1 MQRAA
6 CLCYWV
12 QAASSQIQIPGN
24 CINNSSLHCSN
35 CGECT
40 ATCFSA
46 LNRLQL
52 CNSALH
58 KSYPVSS
65 MPKSKSYQ
73 ESSIQATARAQRF
86 HNTSLHCCTAKIALH
101 HTDPQKLLFILKQL
115 CFTGLAHHAF
125 RSTEEPTMN
134 SVAPYC
140 TCHLGEGAKK
150 TSQELRMLSSVTLD
164 CQVTKIVMNS
174 GSQL

>member
-1 MQRAA
+1 MAIGCRP
-6 CLCYWV
+6 
-12 QAASSQIQIPGN
+12 SSQIQIPGN

-140 TCHLGEGAKK
+140 TDVHVTYLLCSELYTVYYTVLHPTITVMGNFLTVNAKSTHK
-150 TSQELRMLSSVTLD
+150 R
-164 CQVTKIVMNS
+164 
-174 GSQL
+174 